1 MSDVSATHEWRSL
14 NEFVVGDTIHQWGD
28 DLPVT
33 RIVPSGYRI
42 KLYYMDTNDEEHFI
56 DNRALAEYI
65 AKKRVER
72 P

>member
-14 NEFVVGDTIHQWGD
+14 NEFVVGDTIHRWGD

-33 RIVPSGYRI
+33 RIVPYGHRI
-42 KLYYMDTNDEEHFI
+42 KLYYRDTDGKEDFI

-65 AKKRVER
+65 AKKRVEGR
-72 P
+72 